1 MSHLPNTQ
9 DEWTIHALNIHGVFF
24 ERRCVDAIVNTP
36 NWKVLST
43 NYPVEYPPPN
53 GPWRGKESS
62 LDIWARRDDDPN
74 VIVDIFIE
82 CKKANPEFVNWVF
95 FAKPDLQ
102 QPTPFVFAKATNT
115 PNPAEFGTW
124 TSQIV
129 MQSGTTNL
137 SISNDA
143 REVRG
148 DYVNKQNDKKTKT
161 SNAAIQEAAYQVA
174 LANRAIVHEE
184 SKLLDN
190 ARGSSDHPAPP
201 WPAKAYVPIIVT
213 TANLFR
219 VDFAS
224 SSTSLGSGEIGLN
237 EATLVPIQSILYE
250 YALPKHLQ
258 FSPAQPLEVLKSGN
272 SDTFSRMH
280 ILVVHSEALSGLLL
294 DLFASSMYE
303 PAAMTPNE

>member
-1 MSHLPNTQ
+1 MTHFASTQ

-24 ERRCVDAIVNTP
+24 ERRCVDEVAGTP

-62 LDIWARRDDDPN
+62 LDIWARLGSDPN
-74 VIVDIFIE
+74 AIVDVFIE
-82 CKKANPEFVNWVF
+82 CKKANPDFVNWIF
-95 FAKPDLQ
+95 FLKPESQ
-102 QPTPFVFAKATNT
+102 QPTPFIFAKAINT
-115 PNPAEFGTW
+115 MNPAGAGQW
-124 TSQIV
+124 KSQFV
-129 MQSGTTNL
+129 MQRGTTDL

-148 DYVNKQNDKKTKT
+148 DYALNRSGNKTKT

-184 SKLLDN
+184 ISLLEK
-190 ARGSSDHPAPP
+190 ACVSSEHTAPP
-201 WPAKAYVPIIVT
+201 WPSKAYVPIIVT

-219 VDFAS
+219 IDFS
-224 SSTSLGSGEIGLN
+224 SSNTNLESGEIGLS
-237 EATLVPIQSILYE
+237 EATLAPVETILYE

-258 FSPAQPLEVLKSGN
+258 VSPAQPLEVLKTGDT
-272 SDTFSRMH
+272 DTFSRMH
-280 ILVVHSEALSGLLL
+280 ILVVHSGALARLLS
-294 DLFASSMYE
+294 DLFASS
-303 PAAMTPNE
+303 T

>member
-1 MSHLPNTQ
+1 MAHFASTQ

-24 ERRCVDAIVNTP
+24 ERRCVDAVIDTKG
-36 NWKVLST
+36 WKVLST

-62 LDIWARRDDDPN
+62 LDIWARRDTDPN
-74 VIVDIFIE
+74 AIVDILIE
-82 CKKANPEFVNWVF
+82 CKKANPDFVNWVF
-95 FAKPDLQ
+95 FPKAECQ
-102 QPTPFVFAKATNT
+102 QPTPFIYAKAINT
-115 PNPAEFGTW
+115 PNPAGVGAW
-124 TSQIV
+124 TSQVV
-129 MQSGTTNL
+129 MQRGTTDL

-148 DYVNKQNDKKTKT
+148 DYGKNHSGNKTKT

-184 SKLLDN
+184 TSLREK
-190 ARGSSDHPAPP
+190 ARSSPDHPAPP
-201 WPAKAYVPIIVT
+201 WPSKAYVPIIVT
-213 TANLFR
+213 TAKLFR

-224 SSTSLGSGEIGLN
+224 SSTNLGSGEIGLN
-237 EATLVPIQSILYE
+237 EATLTPVQSILYE

-258 FSPAQPLEVLKSGN
+258 FSPAQPLEILTSRN

-280 ILVVHSEALSGLLL
+280 ILVVHSESLASLLC
-294 DLFASSMYE
+294 DLFASS
-303 PAAMTPNE
+303 T

>member
-1 MSHLPNTQ
+1 MSHQPNTQ

-24 ERRCVDAIVNTP
+24 ERRCVDAIDATP

-43 NYPVEYPPPN
+43 NYLVEFPPPN
-53 GPWRGKESS
+53 GIWRGKESS

-102 QPTPFVFAKATNT
+102 QPTSFVFAKATNT

-129 MQSGTTNL
+129 MQSETTTR

-143 REVRG
+143 REVKG
-148 DYVNKQNDKKTKT
+148 DYVNYKGGNKTKT

-224 SSTSLGSGEIGLN
+224 SSTSLRSGEIGLD
-237 EATLVPIQSILYE
+237 EAALVPIQSILYE

-258 FSPAQPLEVLKSGN
+258 YSPTQPLEMLKSGN
-272 SDTFSRMH
+272 SNTFSRMH
-280 ILVVHSEALSGLLL
+280 ILVAHSEALPGLLL
-294 DLFASSMYE
+294 DLFASSKYE
-303 PAAMTPNE
+303 PAAMTPN

>member
-1 MSHLPNTQ
+1 MAHFASTQ

-24 ERRCVDAIVNTP
+24 ERRCVDAVIDTP
-36 NWKVLST
+36 GWKVLST

-62 LDIWARRDDDPN
+62 LDIWARRDAGPN
-74 VIVDIFIE
+74 ATVDIFVE
-82 CKKANPEFVNWVF
+82 CKKANPDFVNWVF
-95 FAKPDLQ
+95 FPKAECQ
-102 QPTPFVFAKATNT
+102 QPAPFIFAEAINT
-115 PNPAEFGTW
+115 SNPAGAGAW
-124 TSQIV
+124 TSQVV
-129 MQSGTTNL
+129 MQRGTTDL

-148 DYVNKQNDKKTKT
+148 DYVKNQSGNKTKT

-184 SKLLDN
+184 TSLLEK
-190 ARGSSDHPAPP
+190 ARISPDHPAPP
-201 WPAKAYVPIIVT
+201 WPSKAYVPIIVT

-224 SSTSLGSGEIGLN
+224 RSTSLGSGEIGLN
-237 EATLVPIQSILYE
+237 EAKLTPVQSILYE

-280 ILVVHSEALSGLLL
+280 IIVVHSEALAGLLC
-294 DLFASSMYE
+294 DLFASS
-303 PAAMTPNE
+303 P